1 MEFKENIKTFISYSH
16 DSLDHKRLVL
26 SLANQFRAQGIDC
39 LIDQYEES
47 PEEGW
52 IKWME
57 TNVTNSTYVLVVC
70 TKGYFNKFNSVYE
83 VGGKG
88 VKWEGA
94 IITQEFY
101 DNEGKNS
108 RFIPVVFGDQD
119 VKYIPRILKPF
130 TYYDLMDDSSYERL
144 YRRLTKQP
152 SIKKPPVGKVIQF
165 HSPGTAGSR
174 TTKPKT
180 EKAKSV
186 KQTLKG
192 NNNIQIAEV
201 QGNVSVRTQS
211 SPRIYILPAPGTIGA
226 NPLLKQAIQER
237 FNKIGEEREKR
248 FGKNAYGVMYKNF
261 KSDFEIK
268 KALWTVIWE
277 WPEATADAIINY
289 LDGKYANTIAG
300 RNEGAI
306 KKGTLIPSKGHLFA
320 REKELLAQID
330 LEMASPEVK
339 EALSRYFGVTS
350 HTKLNRSK
358 HWQWVLYLEKYIQ
371 ELIGE

>member
-1 MEFKENIKTFISYSH
+1 MELKGNIRTFISYSH
-16 DSLDHKRLVL
+16 DSLDHKSLVL
-26 SLANQFRAQGIDC
+26 SLANQLCVQGIDC
-39 LIDQYEES
+39 IIDQYEES

-57 TNVTNSTYVLVVC
+57 TSITNSAYVLVIC
-70 TKGYFNKFNSVYE
+70 TKGYFDKFNSVHD

-101 DNEGKNS
+101 DNEGKNR
-108 RFIPVVFGDQD
+108 RFIPIIFGVQAA
-119 VKYIPRILKPF
+119 KYIPRVLKPF
-130 TYYDLMDDSSYERL
+130 TYYDVMDDSSYEKL

-152 SIKKPPVGKVIQF
+152 LIKKPSIGNVTEFP
-165 HSPGTAGSR
+165 SSGTAGSS
-174 TTKPKT
+174 TPKPKI
-180 EKAKSV
+180 EKKKFI

-192 NNNIQIAEV
+192 NNNIQIAEL
-201 QGNVSVRTQS
+201 QGNISVHTQS
-211 SPRIYILPAPGTIGA
+211 RPRIFTLPSPGTIGA
-226 NPLLKQAIQER
+226 NPLLRLAIKER
-237 FNKIGEEREKR
+237 FDKIGEEREKR
-248 FGKNAYGVMYKNF
+248 FGKNAYSVMYKNF
-261 KSDFEIK
+261 KSDFEITK
-268 KALWTVIWE
+268 KAWTVIWE
-277 WPEATADAIINY
+277 WPEAAADTIIKY

-320 REKELLAQID
+320 REKELLSQID
-330 LEMASPEVK
+330 LEISSPEVK

-350 HTKLNRSK
+350 HTKLSRSK

-371 ELIGE
+371 KLIGE